1 MARLMCGKGHE
12 VMDVVCYS
20 CYLEDK
26 ETLERKIEELERK
39 LEDLERAFVSFK
51 R

>member
-1 MARLMCGKGHE
+1 MARLMCGKGHNAT
-12 VMDVVCYS
+12 DVVCYM

-26 ETLERKIEELERK
+26 ETHERKIEELERRIW
-39 LEDLERAFVSFK
+39 DLETKTTRK